1 MRYKV
6 IGETL
11 PAVSMLLEPGESIY
25 TQSGGMT
32 WMSDGFTMDTNMKG
46 GLGKGFGRMFS
57 GESLFMATYTST
69 RPNSEICCASSFPG
83 TIIPLEIMPGRE
95 YICQKGA
102 FLCAQ
107 PGVTLSA
114 TTSRSIGG
122 GFFGGEGFI
131 LQRLSGQGM
140 TFLELDGTVVEKTL
154 QPNEVIKVVT
164 GNVACFEASVSYEV
178 ERIKGFKNI
187 FFGGEGLFL
196 TVLRGPGNVWLQT
209 INIAGVAGRLSPY
222 FHKNAD

>member
-1 MRYKV
+1 
-6 IGETL
+6 
-11 PAVSMLLEPGESIY
+11 
-25 TQSGGMT
+25 
-32 WMSDGFTMDTNMKG
+32 
-46 GLGKGFGRMFS
+46 
-57 GESLFMATYTST
+57 MATYTSS

-83 TIIPLEIMPGRE
+83 TIIPLEIAPGRE

-114 TTSRSIGG
+114 TVSRGIGG
-122 GFFGGEGFI
+122 GLFGGEGFI
-131 LQRLSGQGM
+131 LQRLSGQGT
-140 TFLELDGTVVEKTL
+140 TFLELDGTVVEKQL
-154 QPNEVIKVVT
+154 QPNEIIKVDT
-164 GNVACFEASVSYEV
+164 GNVACFEASVGYEI

-196 TVLRGPGNVWLQT
+196 TVLRGPGKVWLQT
-209 INIAGVAGRLSPY
+209 ISLSGVAGRLSPF

>member
-1 MRYKV
+1 MRYKI

-11 PAVSMLLEPGESIY
+11 PAVSLTLDSGESIY

-32 WMSDGFTMDTNMKG
+32 WMSEGFQMDTNMKG
-46 GLGKGFGRMFS
+46 GLSKGFGRMFA

-83 TIIPLEIMPGRE
+83 SIIPLEITPDKE

-107 PGVTLSA
+107 PGVKLSA
-114 TTSRSIGG
+114 TTTKSFGG
-122 GFFGGEGFI
+122 GLFGGEGFI
-131 LQRLSGQGM
+131 LQRLSGQGT
-140 TFLELDGTVVEKTL
+140 TFLELDGTIVEKQL
-154 QPNEVIKVVT
+154 QPNEIIKVDT
-164 GNVACFEASVSYEV
+164 GNVACFEASVSYEL

-196 TVLRGPGNVWLQT
+196 TVLRGPGKVWLQT
-209 INIAGVAGRLSPY
+209 INISGVAGRLAPF